1 MGKLYVLYFDEVTK
15 DSIDLVGGKGANL
28 GELVK
33 AGFPVPNGYCV
44 SVDAYKSIVGESDI
58 QEKIDE
64 IIAAVDWDKPSNI
77 EVRSLQ
83 IRELIMNRPIPDEI
97 KEEIINAYYQLSQVE
112 QPNGA
117 AVAVRS
123 SATAEDLPDASF
135 AGQQETYL
143 NIRSEQELLVHVKCC
158 WASLWTARAMAYRH
172 KQNYDHSKVY
182 LSIIIQLMVEAE
194 AAGVA
199 FTANPLNGREDEI
212 LINSSYG
219 LGEVVVAG
227 IVTPDN
233 FVLNRK
239 NLEIKT
245 RQLGNKEKRLQMDP
259 TGRTQ
264 QADVPFDQRKEF
276 SLSDAQLRELG
287 ELAIRVEEHYQVPQD
302 VEWAFSKGKV
312 YLLQAR
318 PVTALGPEVNQD
330 DALTINK
337 LTKIQKFMLDDLIE
351 HYPEA
356 PTPLDHAVVTTS
368 YQAILNSADNLG
380 IKISRAKKIICLEN
394 DGRITLVPPKFKY
407 SLRLLSMPA
416 KLFKATKISQAQ
428 WQKEYQQI
436 SQVINQLEK
445 TNIAAETNEQLAISL
460 KEIFHL
466 TERICFLRFYN
477 FFEANFLPLAGIS
490 LVLKVFCS
498 KNNRP
503 SLMDLITI
511 GLNYKTAIIDREI
524 NGLAVAASFEPQL
537 HAAIMDGE
545 AVKFENIKKQLL
557 QITGGREF
565 LGKLEDFLKVY
576 GYRTEKMYQPFTSE
590 SWLENPDQL
599 MVIIR
604 AALKDPQL
612 TERKKNELK
621 RKKEHEIWVNTF
633 ESKLKGPLK
642 RLFRWSYNSLRT
654 NHIIREETLFVLEK
668 IFTTG
673 RIIKNGLGNRL
684 THAGYLKAAEDIV
697 YLTKQ
702 EITHGIIGQI
712 EKDECQQLVDI
723 RKKNFS
729 LNQAL
734 WKKTLLKLVEH
745 NKDVDTLQGISG
757 SPGIVEGPAQIIIS
771 VHDFNKLK
779 KDDILVCPYTDPT
792 WTPLFGMA
800 AAVVADTG
808 GPLSHAAIVARE
820 YGIPAVL
827 GTKVGTSFIK
837 TGEIV
842 VVDGSAGTVYKKEP
856 GNVQEYPWTEGK

>member
-1 MGKLYVLYFDEVTK
+1 MGKQYVLFFNEVTK
-15 DSIDLVGGKGANL
+15 ESIDLVGGKGANL

-33 AGFPVPNGYCV
+33 AGFPVPKGYCI
-44 SVDAYKSIVGESDI
+44 SVDAYKSIVESDI
-58 QEKIDE
+58 QEKINK
-64 IIAAVDWDKPSNI
+64 IIAAVDWNKPSDI
-77 EVRSLQ
+77 EERALQ
-83 IRELIMNRPIPDEI
+83 IRELIMNIPIPDEI
-97 KEEIINAYYQLSQVE
+97 KKEIVCAYYHLSQAE

-143 NIRSEQELLVHVKCC
+143 NIRGEHELLINVKCC

-182 LSIIIQLMVEAE
+182 LSIVIQRMVEAE

-233 FVLNRK
+233 FILDRK
-239 NLEIKT
+239 TLGIKT
-245 RQLGNKEKRLQMDP
+245 RLLGSKEKRLEMDP

-264 QADVPFDQRKEF
+264 QVDVPIDQRNKF
-276 SLSDAQLRELG
+276 SLSDAQIRELG

-302 VEWAFSKGKV
+302 IEWAFAKGKV

-330 DALTINK
+330 DTLTIDK

-380 IKISRAKKIICLEN
+380 IKISRAKEIICLEN
-394 DGRITLVPPKFKY
+394 DGRITLVPPKSKY
-407 SLRLLSMPA
+407 SSGLLSVPA
-416 KLFKATKISQAQ
+416 KLFKATKISQAH

-436 SQVINQLEK
+436 SQAIYQLEE
-445 TNIAAETNEQLAISL
+445 TNIAAQKDEQLAIYL
-460 KEIFHL
+460 KEVFHL
-466 TERICFLRFYN
+466 AERICYLRFYN
-477 FFEANFLPLAGIS
+477 FFEANLLPLAVIS

-503 SLMDLITI
+503 QLMDLITT
-511 GLNYKTAIIDREI
+511 GLDYKTAIIDREI
-524 NGLAVAASFEPQL
+524 NGLAVAASLEPQV
-537 HAAIMDGE
+537 HAIIMDGE

-557 QITGGREF
+557 HIDGGQEF
-565 LGKLEDFLKVY
+565 LGKFEDFLKVY
-576 GYRTEKMYQPFTSE
+576 GYRTEKMYQPFTSR

-604 AALKDPQL
+604 AALQDPQL
-612 TERKKNELK
+612 TERKNNELK
-621 RKKEHEIWVNTF
+621 RKKEHETWVNNF
-633 ESKLKGPLK
+633 ENKLKGPFK
-642 RLFRWSYNSLRT
+642 RLFRWGYDSLRT
-654 NHIIREETLFVLEK
+654 NHMIREETLFTLEK
-668 IFTTG
+668 VFTIG
-673 RIIKNGLGNRL
+673 RKIKNEHGNRL

-697 YLTKQ
+697 YLTKE

-712 EKDECQQLVDI
+712 EKDKCQQLVNT
-723 RKKNFS
+723 RKKHFS

-745 NKDVDTLQGISG
+745 KKDVDTLQGISG
-757 SPGIVEGPAQIIIS
+757 SPGFVEGPAQIIMN
-771 VHDFNKLK
+771 VHDYSKLK
-779 KDDILVCPYTDPT
+779 KGDILVCPYTDPT
-792 WTPLFGMA
+792 WTPLFGMV

-827 GTKVGTSFIK
+827 GTKVGTSYINV
-837 TGEIV
+837 GEIV
-842 VVDGSAGTVYKKEP
+842 VVDGSAGIVYKKGTTVP
-856 GNVQEYPWTEGK
+856 GP

>member
-1 MGKLYVLYFDEVTK
+1 MGKLYVLFFDEVTK
-15 DSIDLVGGKGANL
+15 DSIELVGGKGANL

-33 AGFPVPNGYCV
+33 AGFPVPNGYCI

-58 QEKIDE
+58 QEKINK
-64 IIAAVDWDKPSNI
+64 IIATVDWDKPSDI
-77 EVRSLQ
+77 EEKSLP
-83 IRELIMNRPIPDEI
+83 IRELIMSRPIPDKI
-97 KEEIINAYYQLSQVE
+97 KKEIINAYYKLTQVG

-143 NIRSEQELLVHVKCC
+143 NILGEHELLVHVTCC

-182 LSIIIQLMVEAE
+182 LSIIIQRMVEAE

-199 FTANPLNGREDEI
+199 FTANPLNGRMDEMI
-212 LINSSYG
+212 INSSYG

-239 NLEIKT
+239 TLEIKT
-245 RQLGNKEKRLQMDP
+245 RRLGSKEKQLQINF
-259 TGRTQ
+259 TGKTQ
-264 QADVPFDQRKEF
+264 QIDVPNDKRKEF

-287 ELAIRVEEHYQVPQD
+287 EVANRVEEHYRVPQD
-302 VEWAFSKGKV
+302 IEWAFAKGKI

-318 PVTALGPEVNQD
+318 PVTALGSEVND
-330 DALTINK
+330 DNLLIGK

-380 IKISRAKKIICLEN
+380 IKISRAKEIISLEN
-394 DGRITLVPPKFKY
+394 DGRITLVPPKIKY
-407 SLRLLSMPA
+407 SLRLLSVPA

-428 WQKEYQQI
+428 WRKEYQQI
-436 SQVINQLEK
+436 SQTINQWEE
-445 TNIAAETNEQLAISL
+445 TNMAAETDEQLAIYL
-460 KEIFHL
+460 QDVFHL
-466 TERICFLRFYN
+466 AEKICCLRFYN
-477 FFEANFLPLAGIS
+477 FFEANLLPLVVIS

-498 KNNRP
+498 KKNRP
-503 SLMDLITI
+503 PLMDLMTT
-511 GLNYKTAIIDREI
+511 GLDYKTAIIDREI
-524 NGLAVAASFEPQL
+524 NGLAVAANLEPQL
-537 HAAIMDGE
+537 YAIIMGDGE
-545 AVKFENIKKQLL
+545 VKFENIKNQLL
-557 QITGGREF
+557 HITGGREF
-565 LGKLEDFLKVY
+565 LGKLEDFLKAY
-576 GYRTEKMYQPFTSE
+576 GYRTEKMYQPFTSK
-590 SWLENPDQL
+590 SWLESPDLL

-604 AALKDPQL
+604 AALQDPQL
-612 TERKKNELK
+612 TERKHNELK
-621 RKKEHEIWVNTF
+621 RKKEHEIWVNNF
-633 ESKLKGPLK
+633 ESKLTGPFK

-654 NHIIREETLFVLEK
+654 NHIIREETLFNLEK

-673 RIIKNGLGNRL
+673 RKIKDELGNRL
-684 THAGYLKAAEDIV
+684 TDAGYLKAAEDIV
-697 YLTKQ
+697 YLTKE
-702 EITHGIIGQI
+702 EICHGIIAQI
-712 EKDECQQLVDI
+712 EKDKCQRLVSI

-729 LNQAL
+729 LNQTL
-734 WKKTLLKLVEH
+734 WVKTLLKLVEYK
-745 NKDVDTLQGISG
+745 KDVDALQGISG
-757 SPGIVEGPAQIIIS
+757 SPGFVEGPAQIIMS
-771 VHDFNKLK
+771 LHDFNKLK
-779 KDDILVCPYTDPT
+779 KGDILFCPYTDPT
-792 WTPLFGMA
+792 WTSLFGMA

-827 GTKVGTSFIK
+827 GTKIGTSYINA
-837 TGEIV
+837 GEIV
-842 VVDGSAGTVYKKEP
+842 VVDGSAGIVYKSECDFKKAKTK
-856 GNVQEYPWTEGK
+856 QS